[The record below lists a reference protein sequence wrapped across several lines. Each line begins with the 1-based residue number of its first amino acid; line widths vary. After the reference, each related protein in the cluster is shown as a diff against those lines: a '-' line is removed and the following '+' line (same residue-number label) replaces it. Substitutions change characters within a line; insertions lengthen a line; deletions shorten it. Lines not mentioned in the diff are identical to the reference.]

1 MDEFEKNLQKQK
13 AQKLQQKQIIS
24 KKTAKAKLLEDNAQL
39 TQEGYAIYKIC
50 LNNYILFINYFRRP
64 QRTSKQKALNQVK
77 VWCGNISDADET
89 IGKRAFSDSDS
100 SDSLEK
106 KIKMEAESSDSDYDR
121 PPVTIKKVKQN
132 ILNGTGKK
140 PLPENV
146 LVPDAQG
153 VIRINQKQLPA
164 LSSGVYVMSKT
175 AGIIKLDSNTSKIAT
190 SGGHA
195 VIKVAPKIGQTSIKV
210 IKKES
215 VTTNNKLPL
224 VTNKL
229 KPPAARV
236 YASKAIKRNFPLKKP
251 ESTLMPGKIFED
263 EDDESDGL
271 EELEFPTDLPLPSPD
286 SPPGEFVLDP
296 ETGKIAGQEYP
307 EEIKTEEQN
316 DGTATLE
323 NLVEMTAAQILD
335 SDDKVKEE
343 KETSV
348 KDEREPISES
358 PLGELEPQ
366 KENSVSNNIPKE
378 TTAIVNKNN
387 SDTDSTTNTSSIL
400 SKALSSANIES
411 TETLVQKK
419 QANTPNVKQKSI
431 VTKNVV
437 NKIVTPQPQPQ
448 AIITRI
454 TPGTSR
460 NRLPVQKQLSNP
472 SSVVNRKVIRQTYVN
487 KNSPARKLPASTTN
501 ATTTTTYLV
510 QSQTPEIV
518 RSHQTTVLNT
528 KQDIPATTA
537 VINMPLL
544 TESEADNT
552 AVAVQIQDNETNQ
565 VIQQVENTD
574 LNSFSLADAES
585 PLLIT
590 GEDGTIYQV
599 AGQNEE
605 GQTILITQGA
615 DGQQQCLLVAS
626 ENTPELNQALSASV
640 VNAEPEESVSK
651 IETELES
658 AEDSQVVA
666 QIVDAQPPSPG
677 IY

>member
-1 MDEFEKNLQKQK
+1 M
-13 AQKLQQKQIIS
+13 
-24 KKTAKAKLLEDNAQL
+24 
-39 TQEGYAIYKIC
+39 
-50 LNNYILFINYFRRP
+50 
-64 QRTSKQKALNQVK
+64 
-77 VWCGNISDADET
+77 WCGNISDADDT
-89 IGKRAFSDSDS
+89 SGKRAFSDSDS

-106 KIKMEAESSDSDYDR
+106 KIKLEAESSDSDYDI

-140 PLPENV
+140 PLPDNV
-146 LVPDAQG
+146 LIPDAQG

-190 SGGHA
+190 SGGQA

-210 IKKES
+210 IKKEAAAP
-215 VTTNNKLPL
+215 TNGAKLPY

-229 KPPAARV
+229 KPPARV
-236 YASKAIKRNFPLKKP
+236 YASKAIKRNFPLNKKP
-251 ESTLMPGKIFED
+251 ENVVMPGKIFED
-263 EDDESDGL
+263 EDEESDGL

-286 SPPGEFVLDP
+286 SPPGDFVLDP

-307 EEIKTEEQN
+307 VEEPKNDDQS
-316 DGTATLE
+316 DGTTTLE

-335 SDDKVKEE
+335 SENKDK
-343 KETSV
+343 
-348 KDEREPISES
+348 
-358 PLGELEPQ
+358 
-366 KENSVSNNIPKE
+366 
-378 TTAIVNKNN
+378 
-387 SDTDSTTNTSSIL
+387 DSTTTMDVSAAPPDLEASNTVKEQPIIEPKTENQSHSKVEIKREIRETKSTLNTSSIL

-411 TETLVQKK
+411 SENIVQKK
-419 QANTPNVKQKSI
+419 QINTPNTIKQKS
-431 VTKNVV
+431 VV
-437 NKIVTPQPQPQ
+437 NKNVLSRTITPQPQPQ

-460 NRLPVQKQLSNP
+460 NRASMQKQIASSP
-472 SSVVNRKVIRQTYVN
+472 STPNRKVIRQTYVN
-487 KNSPARKLPASTTN
+487 KNAAARKTQPA

-510 QSQTPEIV
+510 QSQPSEII
-518 RSHQTTVLNT
+518 RNQPTILNA
-528 KQDIPATTA
+528 KQNLPTTTA

-544 TESEADNT
+544 TETEQDNT
-552 AVAVQIQDNETNQ
+552 SVAVQIQETEQNQ

-574 LNSFSLADAES
+574 LNTFSLADTDS

-599 AGQNEE
+599 AGQNED

-626 ENTPELNQALSASV
+626 ENTPELNQAINASV
-640 VNAEPEESVSK
+640 VSNEQEETIVK
-651 IETELES
+651 NEVEMENT
-658 AEDSQVVA
+658 EDSQVVA
-666 QIVDAQPPSPG
+666 QIVDAEPPSPG
-677 IY
+677 L